1 MNSDSRHFIIA
12 WNRAQNS
19 IHDLLLQQS
28 HVLISTLLPIVL
40 RASCVFVGIPN
51 FSKQMSQVARSTNQQ
66 PLVVVVAVA
75 VAAVEASKISEM
87 PSSSSENRSADRP
100 VLPRPLKKK
109 APDECLRDDEERESS
124 YEIMK
129 LLEKS
134 ATRPNPAIELEL
146 EENHKPELLAV
157 STAQRKRPR
166 LAVELDSER
175 KQSRSLELS
184 LLEALL
190 PPKSK

>member
-1 MNSDSRHFIIA
+1 MIVKYGTIDRILS
-12 WNRAQNS
+12 
-19 IHDLLLQQS
+19 LYLQQS

-51 FSKQMSQVARSTNQQ
+51 FSKQMSQAARTSNQQ
-66 PLVVVVAVA
+66 PSVAAVA
-75 VAAVEASKISEM
+75 VTVAAVAASKISDV
-87 PSSSSENRSADRP
+87 PSSSSENRNADRP

-124 YEIMK
+124 HEIMK
-129 LLEKS
+129 LLQKS
-134 ATRPNPAIELEL
+134 ATRPDPAIELVL
-146 EENHKPELLAV
+146 EENRKPEGLTV

>member
-1 MNSDSRHFIIA
+1 V
-12 WNRAQNS
+12 
-19 IHDLLLQQS
+19 QQS
-28 HVLISTLLPIVL
+28 HVLTPSLLPIVL

-51 FSKQMSQVARSTNQQ
+51 FSKQMSQVARNSNQQ
-66 PLVVVVAVA
+66 PM
-75 VAAVEASKISEM
+75 VAAVAIASPQISDV
-87 PSSSSENRSADRP
+87 PSSSSENRNADRL

-109 APDECLRDDEERESS
+109 APDECLRDDEERESCH
-124 YEIMK
+124 EIMK

-134 ATRPNPAIELEL
+134 ATRPDPAIELEI
-146 EENHKPELLAV
+146 EENHKPEELAV

-190 PPKSK
+190 PPTSK

>member
-1 MNSDSRHFIIA
+1 M
-12 WNRAQNS
+12 
-19 IHDLLLQQS
+19 
-28 HVLISTLLPIVL
+28 
-40 RASCVFVGIPN
+40 
-51 FSKQMSQVARSTNQQ
+51 SKVARTSNQQ
-66 PLVVVVAVA
+66 PLVAAVA
-75 VAAVEASKISEM
+75 VAAVAASQISDV
-87 PSSSSENRSADRP
+87 PSSSSENRNADRP

-124 YEIMK
+124 LEIMK

-134 ATRPNPAIELEL
+134 ARRPDPAIELEL
-146 EENHKPELLAV
+146 EENNKPEGLAV